1 MPTATSAASFLGTFT
16 YRNDNARDGVNPLE
30 TVLTPANVTSSH
42 FGKLFS
48 APVDGDVYAEP
59 LYVANVAISGQGT
72 HNVVYVATEHDSVYA
87 LDADNGAQLWFT
99 SFLDP
104 AHGITTVAQAD
115 VSGCSQIVPEIGI
128 TATPVIAPSTN
139 TLYLVAMTK
148 ENGAFFQRLH
158 ALDITTGAE
167 RPNSPMVIAGSVSGT
182 GGGSTVVTFNALL
195 HLDRNGL
202 LYVGGPNARVY
213 IAFASHCDIAP
224 YHGWVMAYDA
234 VSLVQTTVFNTT
246 PNGGL
251 GGIWQSGGGLAS
263 DSSGAVYAET
273 GNGTFDAD
281 SGGVD
286 FGDSFIRLDGSSLAL
301 TDFFTPFDQ
310 QKLSLNDL
318 DLGSGAPV
326 IIDSSSPSHPNEI
339 IGAGKEGTIY
349 VIDRNSM
356 GHFHPGNDNQIVQSL
371 PGAIGAAFS
380 TPAFSS
386 GRLYYIGAS
395 DVIKSFGFSNGILT
409 SSPTSQGSDTFGF
422 PGASPVVSSNAG
434 TNGIVWAL
442 RTDAF
447 GSGPVI
453 LYAYD
458 ALDVSNKLYD
468 STQAGSRDNPGI
480 AVKFTVP
487 TVANGKVYVGAV
499 RQLSVFGL
507 LP

>member
-1 MPTATSAASFLGTFT
+1 MPTATSAAFPGTFT
-16 YRNDNARDGVNPLE
+16 YRNDNARDGANPLE
-30 TVLTPANVTSSH
+30 TILTPANVNPSH

-48 APVDGDVYAEP
+48 APVDGYVYAEP
-59 LYVANVAISGQGT
+59 LYVANVAIPGQGT
-72 HNVVYVATEHDSVYA
+72 HNVAYVATEHDSVYA

-104 AHGITTVAQAD
+104 AHGITTVSQAD
-115 VSGCSQIVPEIGI
+115 VRGCSQIVPEIGV

-148 ENGAFFQRLH
+148 ENGKFFQRLH
-158 ALDITTGAE
+158 ALDISTGGE

-182 GGGSTVVTFNALL
+182 GDGGKVVTFDPLL

-202 LYVGGPNARVY
+202 LYVGGANARVY
-213 IAFASHCDIAP
+213 LAFASHCDITP

-234 VSLVQTTVFNTT
+234 VSLAQTAVFNTT

-263 DSSGAVYAET
+263 DSNGAVYAET

-281 SGGVD
+281 SGGID
-286 FGDSFIRLDGSSLAL
+286 FGDSFIRLDGRSLAL

-310 QKLSLNDL
+310 QNLAMNDL
-318 DLGSGAPV
+318 DLGSGGPV
-326 IIDSSSPSHPNEI
+326 IVDSGSPSHPNEI

-356 GHFHPGNDNQIVQSL
+356 GHFHAGDDSQIVQSV

-386 GRLYYIGAS
+386 GRLYYIGVG
-395 DVIKSFGFSNGILT
+395 DVIKSFGFSNGMLT
-409 SSPTSQGSDTFGF
+409 TSPSSQGSDRFSY

-447 GSGPVI
+447 GSGPAI

-458 ALDVSNKLYD
+458 ALDVSMKLYD
-468 STQAGSRDNPGI
+468 STQAGSRDDPGI

-499 RQLSVFGL
+499 QQLSGFGL
-507 LP
+507 MP